1 MRWLRIALVLFP
13 LVLTAAAFAAS
24 VKLEPVGPL
33 SDAAVPVAVRDAL
46 QPAGNRVSIG
56 DQAYCDIWLAKTV
69 AAGAKNPDPGAA
81 YPQLSPQTFVGVI
94 SFAAPVR
101 DFRGH
106 AVKPGIYTM
115 RYETHPNDGNH
126 LGVSPN
132 PDFFLLSPPADDPD
146 PAAQLTFDQLVA
158 LSKKASGINHPSVFT
173 LLNADPGPQPKVFQ
187 NDDGYYVFASKLK
200 TAAGEVPFALVVK
213 GETQE

>member
-1 MRWLRIALVLFP
+1 MRLPRIALLLLP
-13 LVLTAAAFAAS
+13 LVLTTAGFAAS
-24 VKLEPVGPL
+24 VKLESTGPL
-33 SDAAVPVAVRDAL
+33 SDAAVPAAVRDAL
-46 QPAGNRVSIG
+46 QPAGNRVYLG
-56 DQAYCDIWLAKTV
+56 DQPYCDIWLAKSV

-94 SFAAPVR
+94 SFPAAVR

-132 PDFFLLSPPADDPD
+132 PDFFLLAPAAGDPD
-146 PAAQLTFDQLVA
+146 PGAQFTFDQLVA
-158 LSKKASGINHPSVFT
+158 LSKTASGINHPSVFA
-173 LLNADPGPQPKVFQ
+173 LLNADASPQPKAFQ
-187 NDDGYYVFASKLK
+187 NDDGYYVFAAKLK
-200 TAAGEVPFALVVK
+200 TAAGDVPFALVVK